1 MYTNFAEVGDRDGGG
16 FRFAFQD
23 SSGEAAAAGGFPEP
37 FDIAFD
43 EENFVLSNCVVR
55 RGPVTRELADIRGTV
70 DTAGTGYIAVWLHN
84 ETYEAMALAGDSISD
99 VVDVSVELDT
109 SWYKMLLYKV
119 ERKTVNGLASVS
131 VLVDYRKGAGVFL
144 YV

>member
-1 MYTNFAEVGDRDGGG
+1 MYTNFAEVGDQDGGG

-23 SSGEAAAAGGFPEP
+23 SDSSGEAAGGVPEP
-37 FDIAFD
+37 FDIAFA

-55 RGPVTRELADIRGTV
+55 RGPVTRELADISGTV
-70 DTAGTGYIAVWLHN
+70 GTDGTVYSAVWLRS
-84 ETYEAMALAGDSISD
+84 ETYDAVVQVGGSISD
-99 VVDVSVELDT
+99 VVDVSVELGT
-109 SWYKMLLYKV
+109 PWYKMLLYKV

>member
-23 SSGEAAAAGGFPEP
+23 SSGGEAAAGGFPEP
-37 FDIAFD
+37 FDITFTR
-43 EENFVLSNCVVR
+43 ENFVLSNCVVR
-55 RGPVTRELADIRGTV
+55 RGPVTRELVDISGTV
-70 DTAGTGYIAVWLHN
+70 DTDGTGYIAVWLHN
-84 ETYEAMALAGDSISD
+84 ETYEAMALFGDSISD

-119 ERKTVNGLASVS
+119 KRKTVNGRASVS